1 CLSKKAAPMI
11 YKSSVRFISR
21 FIRRHQAPTTG
32 FNLMPLSEIAD
43 LFYSPDEEAHRM
55 YIGEVMNILEGKK

>member
-1 CLSKKAAPMI
+1 
-11 YKSSVRFISR
+11 
-21 FIRRHQAPTTG
+21 
-32 FNLMPLSEIAD
+32 MPLSEIAD